1 MRYILLFVAFCISH
15 ASLRAQEDPLYAQYL
30 NNPFVINPA
39 YAGLNNVFNATV
51 SYRKQWG
58 GFEGSPSTAGVTVHT
73 SLQDNKMGLGLMFVQ
88 DKTGSTKNSEAYA
101 TYAYRLH
108 FGEKYLSFGLQGGFI
123 NFRDNNALLNPYDP
137 NDPAFSGNQSVVRA
151 SIGAGIILNS
161 ERFFIGLS
169 VPRMLKPTTMLSDV
183 TTELYSQHLYLMG
196 AYVFYLSERFRFKPS
211 VLLKGVQGA
220 PISTDYNLSFNLD
233 EKYSVAVFSRNFNTY
248 GVLTQIKFGGA
259 YRFGYSFEVPT
270 NKSVGTRFS
279 THEIMFGLNLA
290 LLSFH
295 DTYITNF

>member
-1 MRYILLFVAFCISH
+1 
-15 ASLRAQEDPLYAQYL
+15 
-30 NNPFVINPA
+30 
-39 YAGLNNVFNATV
+39 
-51 SYRKQWG
+51 
-58 GFEGSPSTAGVTVHT
+58 
-73 SLQDNKMGLGLMFVQ
+73 
-88 DKTGSTKNSEAYA
+88 
-101 TYAYRLH
+101 
-108 FGEKYLSFGLQGGFI
+108 
-123 NFRDNNALLNPYDP
+123 
-137 NDPAFSGNQSVVRA
+137 
-151 SIGAGIILNS
+151 
-161 ERFFIGLS
+161 
-169 VPRMLKPTTMLSDV
+169 MLKPTTMLSDV

>member
-1 MRYILLFVAFCISH
+1 MRYILPAIIICISCS
-15 ASLRAQEDPLYAQYL
+15 SLSAQEDPLYAQYL

-39 YAGLNNVFNATV
+39 YTGLNNVFNATV
-51 SYRKQWG
+51 TYRKQWG
-58 GFEGSPSTAGVTVHT
+58 GFEGSPSTAGVTAHT
-73 SLQDNKMGLGLMFVQ
+73 SLLDNKMGVGLMFVQ
-88 DKTGSTKNSEAYA
+88 DKTGATNNSEAYA
-101 TYAYRLH
+101 TYAYRIHLND
-108 FGEKYLSFGLQGGFI
+108 KYLSFGLQGGFI

-137 NDPAFSGNQSVVRA
+137 NDPAFSSNQNIIKA

-161 ERFFIGLS
+161 ERFFLGLS
-169 VPRMLKPTTMLSDV
+169 VPRMLKPTAQLSDV

-220 PISTDYNLSFNLD
+220 PLSTDYNFSFNLD
-233 EKYSVAVFSRNFNTY
+233 EKYSAALYSRNFNTY
-248 GVLTQIKFGGA
+248 GILTQIKFGGA
-259 YRFGYSFEVPT
+259 YRIGYAFEVPT

-279 THEIMFGLNLA
+279 THEVMFGLNLA
-290 LLSFH
+290 LLTFH